1 MSRPVQGNGG
11 IVNEEGNGPDEQ
23 SPEEIEAELERVKA
37 ERQELE
43 ARVETLEARPE
54 KRRRLRRTFTPI
66 LVALSIVV
74 FTVTVPAAWG
84 ARTVLNTDRYVA
96 TVAPL
101 ADDPAVQASIAS
113 RLTDQV
119 FSTLDVEGTL
129 SDALAGLGERATVL
143 AAPLTTAIR
152 GFVQDQVL
160 KVVQTGA
167 FRTFWVEAN
176 RFVHTQVLAI
186 LEGETDTVSVVE
198 GKVLL
203 NLLPLVNLALGSIQ
217 AVASDLVGR
226 DVTLPQITQG
236 EVPSTAIAKL
246 ERSLGID
253 LPDDYGQI
261 AVYDSQELEALQ
273 QTLYTFERLLV
284 FLVILIPLLV
294 AASLLVSTRRRRT
307 LIQLVTGAAVGLVVI
322 RRIAIIVRDDLFER
336 VDTERFP
343 SVRVLTNELMDSLF
357 RYTGILL
364 AIVLLTALIALITG
378 PYRWAVTAR
387 GWVRDGA
394 RGVAAAF
401 SGERL
406 PDTGRARWI
415 RDHRDGLML
424 GGAIFAV
431 ALLLL
436 FDLSLWG
443 FVIAGVVI
451 ALYELALSRLGHE
464 HDGSE
469 TA

>member
-1 MSRPVQGNGG
+1 M
-11 IVNEEGNGPDEQ
+11 NEEGNGPKER
-23 SPEEIEAELERVKA
+23 SPEEIEAELKRVEA
-37 ERQELE
+37 ERNELE
-43 ARVETLEARPE
+43 ARVETLEARPQ
-54 KRRRLRRTFTPI
+54 KRQRMRRIFTPI

-119 FSTLDVEGTL
+119 FSALDVEGTL

-236 EVPSTAIAKL
+236 EVPSAAIAKL
-246 ERSLGID
+246 EQSLGID

-261 AVYDSQELEALQ
+261 AVYDSQSLAALQEALY
-273 QTLYTFERLLV
+273 LFERLLV
-284 FLVILIPLLV
+284 FLLILIPLLV

-307 LIQLVTGAAVGLVVI
+307 LIQLATGAAVGLVVI
-322 RRIAIIVRDDLFER
+322 RRIAIIARDDLFEQ
-336 VDTERFP
+336 VDTEQFP
-343 SVRVLTNELMDSLF
+343 SVRVLTDELMDSLF

-364 AIVLLTALIALITG
+364 AIVLLAALIALITG
-378 PYRWAVTAR
+378 PYPWAVKVR
-387 GWVRDGA
+387 GWIRDGA
-394 RGVAAAF
+394 RGIAAAF
-401 SGERL
+401 GGHAT
-406 PDTGRARWI
+406 PDTARTRWL

-424 GGAIFAV
+424 GGAVVAV
-431 ALLLL
+431 LLLLL

-443 FVIAGVVI
+443 FVIAGIVI
-451 ALYELALSRLGHE
+451 TLYELALSRLGHE
-464 HDGSE
+464 PEGSE
-469 TA
+469 MA

>member
-1 MSRPVQGNGG
+1 
-11 IVNEEGNGPDEQ
+11 VNEEGNGPKERSQ
-23 SPEEIEAELERVKA
+23 EEIEAELIRVEA
-37 ERQELE
+37 ERNELE
-43 ARVETLEARPE
+43 ARVETLEARPQ
-54 KRRRLRRTFTPI
+54 KRQRMRRIFTPI

-119 FSTLDVEGTL
+119 FSALDVEGTL

-152 GFVQDQVL
+152 GFVRDQAL
-160 KVVQTGA
+160 KVVQSDA

-176 RFVHTQVLAI
+176 RFVHAQVLAI
-186 LEGETDTVSVVE
+186 LEGESDTVSVVE

-236 EVPSTAIAKL
+236 EVPSAAIAKL
-246 ERSLGID
+246 EQSLGID

-261 AVYDSQELEALQ
+261 AVYDSQDLEALQ

-284 FLVILIPLLV
+284 FLLILIPLLV

-307 LIQLVTGAAVGLVVI
+307 LIQLATGAAVGLVVV
-322 RRIAIIVRDDLFER
+322 RRIAIITRDSLFDR

-343 SVRVLTNELMDSLF
+343 SVRVLTDELMESLF

-364 AIVLLTALIALITG
+364 AIVLLTLVIALITG
-378 PYRWAVTAR
+378 PYPWAVKVR
-387 GWVRDGA
+387 GWIRDGA
-394 RGVAAAF
+394 RGIAAAF
-401 SGERL
+401 SGHAT
-406 PDTGRARWI
+406 PDTARTRWL

-424 GGAIFAV
+424 GGAIVAV
-431 ALLLL
+431 LLLLL

-443 FVIAGVVI
+443 FVIAGIVI
-451 ALYELALSRLGHE
+451 TLYELALSRLGHE
-464 HDGSE
+464 PEGSE
-469 TA
+469 MA

>member
-1 MSRPVQGNGG
+1 
-11 IVNEEGNGPDEQ
+11 VNEEGNGPEEQ

-43 ARVETLEARPE
+43 ARVETLEARPQ
-54 KRRRLRRTFTPI
+54 KRHRMRRIFTPI

-119 FSTLDVEGTL
+119 FSALDVEGTL

-160 KVVQTGA
+160 KVVQSDA

-186 LEGETDTVSVVE
+186 LEGESATVSVVE

-217 AVASDLVGR
+217 EVASDLVGR

-236 EVPSTAIAKL
+236 ELPSAAIAKL
-246 ERSLGID
+246 EQSLGID

-261 AVYDSQELEALQ
+261 AVYDSQDLEALQ

-284 FLVILIPLLV
+284 FLLILIPLLV

-307 LIQLVTGAAVGLVVI
+307 LIQLATGAAVGLVVI
-322 RRIAIIVRDDLFER
+322 RRIAIIFRDDLFER

-378 PYRWAVTAR
+378 PYPWAVTLR

-394 RGVAAAF
+394 RGIAAAL
-401 SGERL
+401 GGRAT
-406 PDTGRARWI
+406 PDTARSRWL

-424 GGAIFAV
+424 GGAVVAV

-443 FVIAGVVI
+443 FLIVAILI
-451 ALYELALSRLGHE
+451 ALYEIALSRLGHE
-464 HDGSE
+464 PESSE

>member
-1 MSRPVQGNGG
+1 
-11 IVNEEGNGPDEQ
+11 VNEEGNGPEEQ

-43 ARVETLEARPE
+43 ARVETLEARPQ
-54 KRRRLRRTFTPI
+54 KRQRMRRIFTPI

-119 FSTLDVEGTL
+119 FSALDVEGTL

-152 GFVQDQVL
+152 GFVRDQVL
-160 KVVQTGA
+160 KVVQSDA

-176 RFVHTQVLAI
+176 RFVHAQVLAI
-186 LEGETDTVSVVE
+186 LEGESDTVSVVE

-236 EVPSTAIAKL
+236 EVPSAAIAKL
-246 ERSLGID
+246 EQSLGID

-261 AVYDSQELEALQ
+261 AVYDSQDLEALQ

-284 FLVILIPLLV
+284 FLLILIPLLV

-307 LIQLVTGAAVGLVVI
+307 LIQLATGAAVGLVVV
-322 RRIAIIVRDDLFER
+322 RRIAIITRDSLFDR

-343 SVRVLTNELMDSLF
+343 SVRVLTDELMESLF

-364 AIVLLTALIALITG
+364 AIVLLTLVIALITG
-378 PYRWAVTAR
+378 PYPWAVKVR
-387 GWVRDGA
+387 GWIRDGA
-394 RGVAAAF
+394 RGIASAF
-401 SGERL
+401 GGHATPE
-406 PDTGRARWI
+406 TARTRWL

-424 GGAIFAV
+424 GGAIVAV
-431 ALLLL
+431 LLLLL

-443 FVIAGVVI
+443 FVIAGIVI
-451 ALYELALSRLGHE
+451 TLYELALSRLGHE
-464 HDGSE
+464 PEGSE
-469 TA
+469 MA